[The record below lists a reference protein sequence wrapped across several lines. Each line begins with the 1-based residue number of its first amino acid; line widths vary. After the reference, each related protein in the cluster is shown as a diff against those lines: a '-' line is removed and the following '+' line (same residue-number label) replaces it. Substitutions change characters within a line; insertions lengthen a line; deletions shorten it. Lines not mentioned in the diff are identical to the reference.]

1 MIGRTV
7 SHYRIESQLGAG
19 GMGVVYRAEDD
30 RLGRSVALK
39 FLHDDSKHEPDAVR
53 RLRAEARAA
62 SALNHAAICTIYDI
76 DEVDGHPFIVMEL
89 LEGRSLR
96 DCLADGPLE
105 IGQLVDIGI
114 EVADALHVAHGGG
127 IIHRDITPGN
137 VFLTDQGRVKILD
150 FGLAKLAPVSTDPE
164 TTIDTAH
171 RTAEGI
177 TLGTVAYMSPEQ
189 AMGEE
194 LDGRTDLFSLGVVL
208 YECATGQHPFP
219 GKRSPV
225 ILAAILN
232 RTPAAPTSLNP
243 DLPPHLEDVI
253 TACLEKDR
261 HRRYQSAGDLR
272 TDLKR
277 VRRDLESAGTHA
289 VTVMMPAARQ
299 AARRVAPTTQT
310 AVVAAQSDGS
320 AAPARHPRS
329 TALMIAGA
337 VLAIAL
343 VSIGAYAI
351 RVGGVRQ
358 DTPPNQATAGQAVE
372 NRLAL
377 AASSLEAK
385 NYRAAAAYA
394 SEALALEP
402 GQPAATRIHDQ
413 AVKMLGQFDAAIA
426 EARRLAAAGDIAG
439 STRALETAR
448 AIDAA
453 SPLVADTAARLAGRV
468 PAAAPTAPGGT
479 SRPASEARRP
489 PEQPKALPSPAD
501 AAAAAPL
508 PVPSAPVAALEPSQA
523 QPPTTAPDSLPQPP
537 SRAASSTPNEPPAAA
552 QVPELPPA
560 AADAVPRD
568 REDDE
573 AAIRRVTASYA
584 RAIETKDLMLFKS
597 IKPNLSREE
606 ERRLQDGFR
615 AVSSQR
621 VALTITSIDR
631 RGDEASVRVKRRDTI
646 EAGGR
651 TQTVDSDQTLQLTR
665 TSTGWVVVAI
675 R

>member
-39 FLHDDSKHEPDAVR
+39 FLHEDLAHEPDAIR

-62 SALNHAAICTIYDI
+62 SALNHASICTIYDI
-76 DEVDGHPFIVMEL
+76 GEVDGHPFIVMEL
-89 LEGRSLR
+89 LKGRSLR
-96 DCLADGPLE
+96 ECLADGPLE

-114 EVADALHVAHGGG
+114 EVADALHVAHAGGV
-127 IIHRDITPGN
+127 IHRDITPGN
-137 VFLTDQGRVKILD
+137 VFLTDRGRVKILD

-232 RTPAAPTSLNP
+232 RTPAAPASLNP
-243 DLPPHLEDVI
+243 DLPPHLGDVI

-261 HRRYQSAGDLR
+261 DRRYQSAGDLR
-272 TDLKR
+272 ADLKR
-277 VRRDLESAGTHA
+277 VRRDLESDGTHA

-299 AARRVAPTTQT
+299 AARRLAPTTAT
-310 AVVAAQSDGS
+310 AAVTAQRDD
-320 AAPARHPRS
+320 AAPARHARW
-329 TALMIAGA
+329 TALTIAGA

-358 DTPPNQATAGQAVE
+358 DTSPNQATAAQAVE
-372 NRLAL
+372 NRVAL

-394 SEALALEP
+394 AEALALEP
-402 GQPAATRIHDQ
+402 GQPAASRIHEQ
-413 AVKMLGQFDAAIA
+413 AVKTLGQFDAAIA
-426 EARRLAAAGDIAG
+426 EARRLAAAGDIPG
-439 STRALETAR
+439 STRALETAK
-448 AIDAA
+448 AIDAG
-453 SPLVADTAARLAGRV
+453 SPLVADVVSRLAERV
-468 PAAAPTAPGGT
+468 PAAAPTAPAAPP
-479 SRPASEARRP
+479 RPAAEARRLP
-489 PEQPKALPSPAD
+489 GRLTALPAPAD
-501 AAAAAPL
+501 TAAASPPPPA
-508 PVPSAPVAALEPSQA
+508 SAPVAAPGASQA
-523 QPPTTAPDSLPQPP
+523 QVPTTAPDPLPQPP
-537 SRAASSTPNEPPAAA
+537 PRAATSTPTEPPAAP
-552 QVPELPPA
+552 QVPALPPA
-560 AADAVPRD
+560 AADAEPRE
-568 REDDE
+568 REDDD

-584 RAIETKDLMLFKS
+584 RAIEIKDLALFKS

-665 TSTGWVVVAI
+665 TSAGWVVVAI